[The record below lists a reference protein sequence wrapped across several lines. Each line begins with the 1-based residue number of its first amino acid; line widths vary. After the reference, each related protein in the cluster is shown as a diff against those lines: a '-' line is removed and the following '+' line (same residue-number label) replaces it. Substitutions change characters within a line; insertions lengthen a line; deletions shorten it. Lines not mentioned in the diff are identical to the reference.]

1 MTKALLLPLLI
12 MLMSPHV
19 YAYTEEEFKALSQR
33 ENALIQSAPPQNWSK
48 IWDKARQH
56 QQEAMGMNKNVQ
68 SLVKANA
75 LTEMLNTPQP
85 KENPDRA
92 PKGVM
97 VFVSLTMPN
106 TSLKQLLIQSEKTG
120 VPMVIRGVLP
130 NGFPSTMSRISQ
142 LIGIKSKHP
151 IQAGFSISPEWFRQ
165 FNIKRV
171 PAFVSVKK
179 GHCLPKQPCNPEDYD
194 IVYGNISL
202 YQALD
207 VLTQGDTGENARN
220 ILKRLE

>member
-1 MTKALLLPLLI
+1 MKTLLLSVLTFLVSIHAHAYSEEELKALAEREHA
-12 MLMSPHV
+12 MMQSP
-19 YAYTEEEFKALSQR
+19 
-33 ENALIQSAPPQNWSK
+33 PPQNWGEV
-48 IWDKARQH
+48 WNKARQH
-56 QQEAMGMNKNVQ
+56 KQATTGINRDIQ
-68 SLVKANA
+68 SLVKPNA
-75 LTEMLNTPQP
+75 LTELLNTPQP
-85 KENPDRA
+85 TQNPDSA

-97 VFVSLTMPN
+97 VFVSLTMPS
-106 TSLKQLLIQSEKTG
+106 TSLKQLLKQSERTG

-130 NGFPSTMSRISQ
+130 KGFPATTARISQ

-165 FNIKRV
+165 FNIERV
-171 PAFVSVKK
+171 PAFVSVKE
-179 GHCLPKQPCNPEDYD
+179 GHCLPKQPCSPEDYD

-207 VLTQGDTGENARN
+207 VLSQGDTGENARN